1 MDGTYDLLG
10 LGFGS
15 HDENLEDSF
24 RGLGFGGNWREI
36 REAVN
41 L

>member
-1 MDGTYDLLG
+1 MDGTYHLLG

-24 RGLGFGGNWREI
+24 GGFGFGFGEY
-36 REAVN
+36 
-41 L
+41 